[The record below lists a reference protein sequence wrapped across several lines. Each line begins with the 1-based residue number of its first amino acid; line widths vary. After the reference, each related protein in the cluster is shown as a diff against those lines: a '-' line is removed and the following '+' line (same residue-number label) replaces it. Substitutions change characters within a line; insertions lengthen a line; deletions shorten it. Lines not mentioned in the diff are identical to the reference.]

1 MRKRLND
8 SKMMALLMVLLIF
21 VTVQCSSFVKTTYS
35 SLGTAGILYD
45 TSMKTIAELYED
57 GRMSE
62 EAKQE
67 AVSIAQ
73 DYYAVY
79 MSAVA
84 ALEVYQGMSA
94 GDKEGQKMR
103 VLELMEKLSEI
114 GGHLAEIINKYK

>member
-1 MRKRLND
+1 MLT
-8 SKMMALLMVLLIF
+8 LLMILLML

-45 TSMKTIAELYED
+45 TSMKTIAELYKD

-67 AVSIAQ
+67 AVRIAQ

-103 VLELMEKLSEI
+103 VLELMEKLAEI
-114 GGHLAEIINKYK
+114 GGHLSDIINKHK